1 MEFHK
6 EYILSYFVN
15 EIKRIIKS
23 NNQEAMNTS
32 PNPAHIDSLKKK
44 IEEQIRVPH
53 TPSDFIYISRCIFDK
68 TRENIS
74 STTLMR
80 VWGYVK
86 EQSQTR
92 ITTLNIL
99 SRLIGYCDY
108 QSFVESLVTEAEP
121 ESEPILAECIF
132 SSKIEKGQKIEFT
145 WNPDRRCVVQYLDEN
160 KFEVK
165 LVENSKLEVGD
176 HFTCPHFILNEPLY
190 IFDLQSKDELI
201 KTYEIGRKKG
211 LTSLKLL

>member
-1 MEFHK
+1 M
-6 EYILSYFVN
+6 N
-15 EIKRIIKS
+15 KS
-23 NNQEAMNTS
+23 S
-32 PNPAHIDSLKKK
+32 NPEHIDSLKQQ

-53 TPSDFIYISRCIFDK
+53 TPTDYIYISRCIFDR

-74 STTLMR
+74 PTTLMR

-86 EQSQTR
+86 EDSKTR

-99 SRLIGYCDY
+99 ARFLGHSDFY
-108 QSFVESLVTEAEP
+108 SFVESLAQAVVI
-121 ESEPILAECIF
+121 ESDAILEDCVFTNRI
-132 SSKIEKGQKIEFT
+132 KVGQKIEFT
-145 WNPDRRCVVQYLDEN
+145 WNPDRRCIVKYLNDN
-160 KFEVK
+160 RFEVIH
-165 LVENSKLEVGD
+165 VENSKIELGD

-211 LTSLKLL
+211 LTSLKLLH